1 MTARR
6 RLLALT
12 ALLPILAAGCA
23 VAPAGTRRWQGR
35 FAFAADLEGKT
46 ERQSGRFELT
56 DAPGL
61 LRLDLLTPLSGV
73 LARIEETPRGASFSR
88 GGDEAPVEASDLDA
102 LLLRLLGFTL
112 PVRELRDLLAAG
124 ASAPEARETDGWR
137 WRILARRPDGSA
149 KRLRI
154 ERTAGPRM
162 TLTAVTDDDA
172 D

>member
-6 RLLALT
+6 TLLTLA
-12 ALLPILAAGCA
+12 ALLPFLAAGCA
-23 VAPAGTRRWQGR
+23 VAPANARRWRGR
-35 FAFAADLEGKT
+35 FAFSAELEGGA

-56 DAPGL
+56 DSREL
-61 LRLDLLTPLSGV
+61 LRLDLLTPLSGI

-88 GGDEAPVEASDLDA
+88 GGTDEPVVAADLDE
-102 LLLRLLGFTL
+102 LLMRLLGFTL

-124 ASAPEARETDGWR
+124 PAAPDALEADGWR
-137 WRILARRPDGSA
+137 CRILARRADGSA

-154 ERTAGPRM
+154 ERAAGPRM
-162 TLTAVTDDDA
+162 TLTAVTDDD